1 MRPQAFSTATSS
13 SSATTVRGLEAPL
26 RYGSPSVR
34 ASAMINLSLSLTL
47 FFYLGGYQI
56 IHFSDSSF
64 FYAWMSSAHSRSMT
78 FVQVKSRLLRVLGRR
93 RPGEG
98 SIRYI
103 VHRAVRGSK
112 SYCLLRSRRSTD
124 TTCLMQ

>member
-1 MRPQAFSTATSS
+1 MLQGKTEDIISQDSQGQGPSQVYNQGTRWSEDFLWGQGQGMDALSDSFFFLHAFSTATSS

-64 FYAWMSSAHSRSMT
+64 YR
-78 FVQVKSRLLRVLGRR
+78 
-93 RPGEG
+93 
-98 SIRYI
+98 
-103 VHRAVRGSK
+103 
-112 SYCLLRSRRSTD
+112 
-124 TTCLMQ
+124 